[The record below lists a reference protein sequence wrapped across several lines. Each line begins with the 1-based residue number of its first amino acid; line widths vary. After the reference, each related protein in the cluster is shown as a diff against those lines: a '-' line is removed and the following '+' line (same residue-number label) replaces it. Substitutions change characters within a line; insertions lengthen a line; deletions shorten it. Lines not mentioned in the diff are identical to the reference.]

1 MPSEW
6 SPEEIR
12 KKLKLGAK
20 STGTVSAN
28 VFFKDAV
35 SADEL
40 PAAADHAIKQAAKR
54 LGRAAS
60 DATVGRVH
68 RLGKSVSVRGDPE
81 LIAELSNADTVKT
94 ILPSEIEDIY
104 PKPVRKKVVE

>member
-6 SPEEIR
+6 SPEQIR
-12 KKLKLGAK
+12 KMLELGAAAAG
-20 STGTVSAN
+20 SVSAN

-40 PAAADHAIKQAAKR
+40 SAAADDAIKQAAKR
-54 LGRAAS
+54 LGRAAP

-68 RLGKSVSVRGDPE
+68 RLAKSVSVRGDPE

-94 ILPSEIEDIY
+94 ILPSKIEDIY
-104 PKPVRKKVVE
+104 PKPVQKKIVE